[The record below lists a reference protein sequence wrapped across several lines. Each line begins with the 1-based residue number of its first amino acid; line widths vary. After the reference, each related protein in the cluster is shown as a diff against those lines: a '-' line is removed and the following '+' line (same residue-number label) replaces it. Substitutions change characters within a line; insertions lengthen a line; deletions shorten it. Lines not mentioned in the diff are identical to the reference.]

1 MEMEKLKEAL
11 HFICSSDF
19 LRMALFWNFA
29 LLSSYFQLLKG
40 RIFGSKSTTSF
51 SSSSSMNTSS
61 SSHKPVCVIT
71 GVSHF
76 SLSSPNVTLR
86 PHTVWCNV
94 LTTIKLI
101 NRLLR
106 VLVRQLLLLFQGKA
120 STSFLV
126 NKKLLLSLRSNIVLF
141 CDSYLKCI
149 VQYISRG

>member
-1 MEMEKLKEAL
+1 MEKLKEAL
-11 HFICSSDF
+11 RFTCSSDF

-86 PHTVWCNV
+86 PHTV
-94 LTTIKLI
+94 
-101 NRLLR
+101 
-106 VLVRQLLLLFQGKA
+106 
-120 STSFLV
+120 
-126 NKKLLLSLRSNIVLF
+126 
-141 CDSYLKCI
+141 
-149 VQYISRG
+149 